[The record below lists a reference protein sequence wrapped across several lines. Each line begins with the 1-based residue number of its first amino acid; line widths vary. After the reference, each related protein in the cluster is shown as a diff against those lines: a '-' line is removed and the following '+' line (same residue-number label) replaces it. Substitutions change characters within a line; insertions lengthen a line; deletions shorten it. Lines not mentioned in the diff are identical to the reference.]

1 MKGGESMST
10 KVAKRILEI
19 LYCIGFMAGT
29 FFVTDF
35 ILDIAWGI
43 NSGTVWLTSIISAT
57 IVVGILSVLTAP
69 GAINGLSKFAYKVIN
84 RVSRMPARELLGGT
98 IGLILGLLIATLIG
112 SSVST
117 WKYGSI
123 VVLVFSLFMGY
134 IGLMVGIK
142 KNEELISLFTRK
154 TVSKEKPTKGDFKIS
169 CQPKLLDTSVIIDG
183 RIADIYQTGFIDG
196 PLVMPGFILNELKH
210 VADSSDPLK
219 KNRGRRGLDIINKLR
234 KDFEDQIIMVEKD
247 YEDVKEVDVK
257 LIRLAMEM
265 NGAILT
271 NDFNL
276 NKMAQVQNVLV
287 LNINELSNAVK
298 TVVLPGEELVV
309 RILKEGK
316 EAEQGIAYLE
326 DGTMIVVEGG
336 WEFEGV
342 TLTVVVTSVLQT
354 SAGRMIFAKPK

>member
-1 MKGGESMST
+1 MST
-10 KVAKRILEI
+10 KVVKIILEI
-19 LYCIGFMAGT
+19 LYCIGLMIGT
-29 FFVTDF
+29 YFLANF
-35 ILDIAWGI
+35 ILGLAWNIHSGSIWLSAIIMVLAIIGI
-43 NSGTVWLTSIISAT
+43 VAFLTAS
-57 IVVGILSVLTAP
+57 IVVS
-69 GAINGLSKFAYKVIN
+69 GLARFSYKVIN

-112 SSVST
+112 SSVSA
-117 WKYGSI
+117 WKYGA
-123 VVLVFSLFMGY
+123 VFVLFFSLFMGY
-134 IGLMVGIK
+134 IGMMVGIK
-142 KNEELISLFTRK
+142 RNEEILNLFVRK
-154 TVSKEKPTKGDFKIS
+154 TPKEKPQKGDAKGI

-234 KDFEDQIIMVEKD
+234 KEFEDRIVVVEKD

-265 NGAILT
+265 DGAILT

-309 RILKEGK
+309 RIIKEGK
-316 EAEQGIAYLE
+316 ESDQGIAYLE

-336 WEFEGV
+336 WEYEGV

-354 SAGRMIFAKPK
+354 SAGRMIFARPKP

>member
-1 MKGGESMST
+1 MAT
-10 KVAKRILEI
+10 KIIKRIVEV
-19 LYCIGFMAGT
+19 LYCIGLMVGT
-29 FFVTDF
+29 YFLAAFL
-35 ILDIAWGI
+35 LDLIWNLNDGKL
-43 NSGTVWLTSIISAT
+43 WLTAMIAIVAIIGLLAAATASA
-57 IVVGILSVLTAP
+57 VV
-69 GAINGLSKFAYKVIN
+69 NGLVRFAYFIIN
-84 RVSRMPARELLGGT
+84 RVSKMPARDLLGGT

-117 WKYGSI
+117 WKYGS
-123 VVLVFSLFMGY
+123 VFVLVFSLFMGY

-142 KNEELISLFTRK
+142 KNEEIIALFTRK
-154 TVSKEKPTKGDFKIS
+154 SSGKEKSVKVDPRAV

-183 RIADIYQTGFIDG
+183 RIADIYRTGFIDG

-234 KDFEDQIIMVEKD
+234 KDFEDRIIVVEKD
-247 YEDVKEVDVK
+247 FDDIKEVDVK

-309 RILKEGK
+309 RIIKEGK
-316 EAEQGIAYLE
+316 ESDQGIAYLD

-336 WEFEGV
+336 WEYEGV
-342 TLTVVVTSVLQT
+342 TLAVIVTSVLQT
-354 SAGRMIFAKPK
+354 SAGRMIFAKPKE

>member
-1 MKGGESMST
+1 MST
-10 KVAKRILEI
+10 KIAKRILEV
-19 LYCIGFMAGT
+19 LFCIGLMIGT
-29 FFVTDF
+29 YFLADF
-35 ILDIAWGI
+35 ILAVVWDI
-43 NSGTVWLTSIISAT
+43 NSGTIWLSAIIAAVA
-57 IVVGILSVLTAP
+57 IVGIFSVLTASIV
-69 GAINGLSKFAYKVIN
+69 INALAKFAYKVIN

-117 WKYGSI
+117 WKYGAAI
-123 VVLVFSLFMGY
+123 VLGFSLFMGY

-142 KNEELISLFTRK
+142 KNEEIMSLFNRRMVT
-154 TVSKEKPTKGDFKIS
+154 KEKPIRADIKSF

-183 RIADIYQTGFIDG
+183 RIADIYRTGFIDG
-196 PLVMPGFILNELKH
+196 PLILPGFILNELKH
-210 VADSSDPLK
+210 VADSSDALK

-234 KDFEDQIIMVEKD
+234 KDFEEQIVMVEKD
-247 YEDVKEVDVK
+247 YEDIKEVDVK

-309 RILKEGK
+309 RIIKEGK
-316 EAEQGIAYLE
+316 ESDQGIAYLE

-336 WEFEGV
+336 WEYEGV